1 MKRVGQTSRTGDY
14 CAHVYVPTMPRETLS
29 NKDYAERL
37 VRLQNAGWKKLL
49 DVQAPYRRNL
59 RRLEPGFVLEIGCG
73 IGRNLEHL
81 GGSGVGID
89 TNPYAVEVA
98 RENGLQAFTSADF
111 AKSAFNQPER
121 FDSLL
126 LSHVAEHMTFAELAE
141 CVRGY
146 LPALKHTGRILLIT
160 PQEVGYRSDPTHVE
174 FMDFAKLAELLQAV
188 GFEVERSY
196 SFPFP
201 RWIGKLFV
209 YNEFVVVG
217 RRVGA

>member
-1 MKRVGQTSRTGDY
+1 MARDT
-14 CAHVYVPTMPRETLS
+14 PS
-29 NKDYAERL
+29 NKEYTERL
-37 VRLQNAGWKKLL
+37 VRLQSAPWKKLV

-59 RRLEPGFVLEIGCG
+59 QRLEPGFVLDIGCG

-89 TNPYAVEVA
+89 TNSCSVDVA
-98 RENGLQAFTSADF
+98 RARGLNAFTAEDF
-111 AKSAFNQPER
+111 AESTFNQPGR

-126 LSHVAEHMTFAELAE
+126 LSHVAEHMTFAQLLE
-141 CVRGY
+141 CVRLY
-146 LPALKHTGRILLIT
+146 LPLLKPSGRLLLIT

-174 FMDFAKLAELLQAV
+174 FMDAAKLVRLLSAV
-188 GFEVERSY
+188 NFEVERSY

-201 RWIGKLFV
+201 RCMGKLFI

-217 RRVGA
+217 RRARR